1 MIFVVAVE
9 MRRLDIKTCGEWVER
24 ECSVDS
30 SSLENSF
37 HNEVVRSVNPE
48 WVVAESLSENA
59 VTLLKLKLLVS
70 VLSHCEVSTFDHVV
84 LRDALTPSNSVGSDV
99 LDTFLEYRPDP
110 NTDIGGHDVHETKSC
125 KTFELV
131 DIQLKK

>member
-1 MIFVVAVE
+1 M
-9 MRRLDIKTCGEWVER
+9 ER

-37 HNEVVRSVNPE
+37 HNEVVGSVYPE
-48 WVVAESLSENA
+48 RVVAEPLSENV
-59 VTLLKLKLLVS
+59 VTLWKLKVSLSSDS
-70 VLSHCEVSTFDHVV
+70 VLSHCGVSTFDHVV
-84 LRDALTPSNSVGSDV
+84 LRETLALRDSVGGDV

-110 NTDIGGHDVHETKSC
+110 NTDIGGHDVHQTKSS

-131 DIQLKK
+131 DIQLKE

>member
-1 MIFVVAVE
+1 M
-9 MRRLDIKTCGEWVER
+9 ER

-59 VTLLKLKLLVS
+59 VTLWKLKLLVS
-70 VLSHCEVSTFDHVV
+70 VLSHCEVYTFDHVV
-84 LRDALTPSNSVGSDV
+84 LRETLALRDSVGGDV

-110 NTDIGGHDVHETKSC
+110 NTDIGGHNVHQTKSS

-131 DIQLKK
+131 DIQLKE